1 MFNISTTEGIKK
13 YRQVAEDSVQAEL
26 SQMVA
31 KDVWEPVNYR
41 QVPRGSVVI
50 PAFVFLKEKYD
61 AAGNFLK
68 VKSRLVAGDH
78 MQGAIAGEDES
89 SPTAS
94 LTYYDGCRYRRPRK
108 SSRPNSGYRW
118 RIPERAHEEHEHLH
132 DVGQE
137 NNWRDE
143 NDRPNVQWLHH
154 EQGDDHCSLEES
166 PVRLQKVRAAMVR
179 DTGAFSRRTFDVIR
193 LT

>member
-1 MFNISTTEGIKK
+1 MFNISITEGIKK

-94 LTYYDGCRYRRPRK
+94 LTAIMMVAAIAAQESRHVLTVDIGGAYLNAPMKNTNTYMMLDKRTTDVMRTIDPTYSDYITNKGTTTVRLKKALYGCKR
-108 SSRPNSGYRW
+108 SGLLW
-118 RIPERAHEEHEHLH
+118 CETLVHFPEEHL
-132 DVGQE
+132 
-137 NNWRDE
+137 
-143 NDRPNVQWLHH
+143 
-154 EQGDDHCSLEES
+154 
-166 PVRLQKVRAAMVR
+166 M
-179 DTGAFSRRTFDVIR
+179 
-193 LT
+193 